1 MNINTRLTQ
10 LSAIAPLALIT
21 SLLLASSL
29 ARAEMT
35 ISSDDIRGGELMP
48 KAQEFKGFGCDG
60 DNRSPQL
67 TWQGAPAATK
77 AYAVFAYDPDA
88 PTGSGWWHWQLIN
101 IPADTTTL
109 AAGVGQAGGADLP
122 PGSMQMRNDYGA
134 HAFGGACPPA
144 GDKAHRYQFTV
155 FALKQK
161 LELPADASAAL
172 TGYMVRANALD
183 SVTLEALYQR
193 D

>member
-1 MNINTRLTQ
+1 MGAGAADNT
-10 LSAIAPLALIT
+10 AL
-21 SLLLASSL
+21 
-29 ARAEMT
+29 
-35 ISSDDIRGGELMP
+35 
-48 KAQEFKGFGCDG
+48 
-60 DNRSPQL
+60 
-67 TWQGAPAATK
+67 PA
-77 AYAVFAYDPDA
+77 
-88 PTGSGWWHWQLIN
+88 
-101 IPADTTTL
+101 
-109 AAGVGQAGGADLP
+109 
-122 PGSMQMRNDYGA
+122 GSMQMRNDYGA

>member
-1 MNINTRLTQ
+1 MKLVSAVVMTGL
-10 LSAIAPLALIT
+10 LSPLA
-21 SLLLASSL
+21 SAD
-29 ARAEMT
+29 MV
-35 ISSDDIRGGELMP
+35 ISSDDIRAAELMP
-48 KAQEFKGFGCDG
+48 KAQEFSGFGCDG
-60 DNRSPQL
+60 GNQSPHL
-67 TWQGAPAATK
+67 SWSGAPEGTQ

-88 PTGSGWWHWQLIN
+88 PTGSGWWHWQLVN
-101 IPADTTTL
+101 LPATTTTL
-109 AAGVGQAGGADLP
+109 AAGAGAADNTALP

-172 TGYMVRANALD
+172 TGYMVNANALD